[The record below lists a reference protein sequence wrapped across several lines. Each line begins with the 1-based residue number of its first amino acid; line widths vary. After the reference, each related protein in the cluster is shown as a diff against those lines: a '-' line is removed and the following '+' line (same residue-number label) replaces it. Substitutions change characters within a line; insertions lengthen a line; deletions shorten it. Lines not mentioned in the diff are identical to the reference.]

1 MGKAAHIHSHPLGG
15 GRDLVSSAQHQ
26 LLIQLGFGIMIAEF
40 FKKSKQSIVYNLE
53 YLQHKM
59 NRSVSMIGQNGPILP
74 LFDLFR
80 RRE

>member
-1 MGKAAHIHSHPLGG
+1 MGKAAHIHSSHPLGG
-15 GRDLVSSAQHQ
+15 GRDLVNSAQHQ
-26 LLIQLGFGIMIAEF
+26 LLIQLGFGIMIAE
-40 FKKSKQSIVYNLE
+40 KSKQSIVYNLE

-74 LFDLFR
+74 LFDLFG